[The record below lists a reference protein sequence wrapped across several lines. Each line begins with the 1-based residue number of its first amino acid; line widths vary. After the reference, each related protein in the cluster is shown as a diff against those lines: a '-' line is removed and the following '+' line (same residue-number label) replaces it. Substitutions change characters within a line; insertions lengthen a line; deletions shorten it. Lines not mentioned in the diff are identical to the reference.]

1 MWLHYV
7 FHLVTLTSYLLW
19 NESYTHTSKPV
30 GFFIPG
36 EWISPMIVL
45 NAGPRTHNYYTQ
57 IVGYNVQHT
66 CLSISPGRLLQ
77 PYFLL
82 KDIRKLTAR
91 YKVTYS
97 ISGFKT
103 SNNRPT
109 INYNSCSHTNFP
121 LKVECIVVKFSGKFL
136 DGYNLRMAWF
146 INLLIAS
153 SGSKS
158 HSREGLYLISFR

>member
-103 SNNRPT
+103 SNNRAT
-109 INYNSCSHTNFP
+109 RNSNSCS
-121 LKVECIVVKFSGKFL
+121 LELIIL
-136 DGYNLRMAWF
+136 DYF
-146 INLLIAS
+146 TKSAS
-153 SGSKS
+153 Y
-158 HSREGLYLISFR
+158 R